1 MNLYR
6 INLNLLKVFSV
17 LMHEQHVSAAAKR
30 LHLTQSAISNSLQQ
44 LREIFQD
51 ELLVR
56 GPKKMLPTKKAL
68 LLAPQIEQALNQL
81 ETSLFYTDDFDYK
94 TSGRT
99 FNLGMTDSAEYILLP
114 KIYEEIKKTA
124 PGIALKILTYNEF
137 SSKDFED
144 ENLELG
150 IGLEKK
156 IPKQLITE
164 RLFSDNS
171 VCVAHAS
178 HPIFKKSL
186 TLERYLHAEHLVACV
201 YSEEL
206 HRADQALKKLKLT
219 RNIKLVLS
227 NALPALQILATSNL
241 LGTFSR
247 SFAKQAEKTY
257 PLKHKPI
264 PFDIPEFHIAQ
275 VWHRQQDND
284 SGLIWLRAVIKN
296 ICKTFTG

>member
-17 LMHEQHVSAAAKR
+17 LMREQHVSDAAKH

-68 LLAPQIEQALNQL
+68 ILAPKIDQALCQL
-81 ETSLFYTDDFDYK
+81 EESMFHTDEFTYK
-94 TSGRT
+94 TSDRI
-99 FNLGMTDSAEYILLP
+99 FNLAMTDSAEYIILP
-114 KIYEEIKKTA
+114 KLYEQLKNLA
-124 PGIALKILTYNEF
+124 PNISLKILTYNDF
-137 SSKDFED
+137 SPESFEND
-144 ENLELG
+144 KIELY

-156 IPKQLITE
+156 VPKQFITE
-164 RLFSDNS
+164 RLFSDHS
-171 VCVAHAS
+171 VCVAHAD

-186 TLERYLHAEHLVACV
+186 TLTRYLQAEHLAACV

-219 RNIKLVLS
+219 RNIRLTMS
-227 NALPALQILATSNL
+227 NALPALQILANSNL
-241 LGTFSR
+241 LGTFSK
-247 SFAKQAEKTY
+247 SFVKQTEKTY
-257 PLKHKPI
+257 HLKYQPV

-284 SGLIWLRAVIKN
+284 SGLAWLRDLIKKT
-296 ICKTFTG
+296 CKIHF